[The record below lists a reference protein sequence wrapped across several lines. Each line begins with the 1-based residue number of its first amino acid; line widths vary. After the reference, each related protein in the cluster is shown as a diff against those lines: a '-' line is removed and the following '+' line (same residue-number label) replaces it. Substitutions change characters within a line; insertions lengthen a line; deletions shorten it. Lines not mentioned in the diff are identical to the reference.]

1 MCVPLLESI
10 PDLKGKVITADA
22 MLTQRKIA
30 RQVLDQEADYMF
42 ILKDNQ
48 KNLNDAVSYYFKE
61 LQRIKPQAEPDFR
74 TLTGDETDARRKAPK
89 IQHGRCELREIWVSS
104 ELTHDLNAEFDFPG
118 IAQVFHVRR
127 TVKHYRKRKKY
138 KQTVEECVGITSL
151 SADQADAQTLLGYN
165 RGHWSIETVHRI
177 LDDANNWNED
187 HCRIRSGHG
196 PENVS
201 ALRRFAIAVIRRY
214 RKLVAPTMRE
224 LHGNARLLLDYLRLT
239 KNTRRRGA
247 AVLQ

>member
-1 MCVPLLESI
+1 
-10 PDLKGKVITADA
+10 
-22 MLTQRKIA
+22 ML
-30 RQVLDQEADYMF
+30 
-42 ILKDNQ
+42 
-48 KNLNDAVSYYFKE
+48 
-61 LQRIKPQAEPDFR
+61 RI
-74 TLTGDETDARRKAPK
+74 
-89 IQHGRCELREIWVSS
+89 
-104 ELTHDLNAEFDFPG
+104 
-118 IAQVFHVRR
+118 RR

-165 RGHWSIETVHRI
+165 REHGSIETVHRI
-177 LDDANNWNED
+177 LDDVNNWNED

-214 RKLVAPTMRE
+214 RKLVAPTMCE

>member
-1 MCVPLLESI
+1 M
-10 PDLKGKVITADA
+10 
-22 MLTQRKIA
+22 
-30 RQVLDQEADYMF
+30 
-42 ILKDNQ
+42 
-48 KNLNDAVSYYFKE
+48 
-61 LQRIKPQAEPDFR
+61 RI
-74 TLTGDETDARRKAPK
+74 
-89 IQHGRCELREIWVSS
+89 
-104 ELTHDLNAEFDFPG
+104 
-118 IAQVFHVRR
+118 RR

-138 KQTVEECVGITSL
+138 KQTVEQCVGITSL
-151 SADQADAQTLLGYN
+151 SADQADAQTLLDYN
-165 RGHWSIETVHRI
+165 RGHGSIETVHRI

-187 HCRIRSGHG
+187 HCRSGHG

-214 RKLVAPTMRE
+214 RKPVAPTMRE